1 MEEIIEKILLETNTI
16 AVIGAS
22 KERTKPSRSVMRYLM
37 RHGYKCYP
45 VNPTADYIGGIKSYK
60 TILDIPYDID
70 VADVFLPSEKVI
82 DIVDDVIKKKV
93 KVLWMQEGIVNEEAA
108 KVAREH
114 GITVVM
120 DKCMMTEHVKLRK
133 IGLIKSKPVLENIP
147 EEF

>member
-1 MEEIIEKILLETNTI
+1 MEENILKILLETRTI

-22 KERTKPSRSVMRYLM
+22 KDRTKPSRSVMRYLM

-45 VNPTADYIGGIKSYK
+45 VNPTADNIGGIKSYK

-82 DIVDDVIKKKV
+82 DIVNDVIKKKV

-114 GITVVM
+114 GIAVVM

-133 IGLIKSKPVLENIP
+133 MGLIESKPVLENIP

>member
-1 MEEIIEKILLETNTI
+1 MEENILKILLETRTI

-45 VNPTADYIGGIKSYK
+45 VNPTADNIGGIKSYK

-82 DIVDDVIKKKV
+82 NIVNDVIKKKV
-93 KVLWMQEGIVNEEAA
+93 RVLWMQEGIVNEEAA

-114 GITVVM
+114 GITVMM

-133 IGLIKSKPVLENIP
+133 IGLINSKPVLENIP